1 MTPQSTN
8 LTRQLSQRSV
18 FEALLH
24 RSPISRADLAKVTG
38 LSKQTTS
45 EVIDAFEQQGLVRP
59 IGRTSGNVGR
69 TAVLYELSP
78 EGGHVLGIDLGA
90 RRLTV
95 ALADIA
101 GRVLAEAAEPTDN
114 RGGAWAIDQI
124 ARLSDRLARDNHT
137 HPSRIRSIVLA
148 TPGVVN
154 PKSGAIEMAP
164 NIAGL
169 GQLNVVGL
177 LGEKLGGRVVFENDI
192 NLALL
197 GEIWHGC
204 AQNLAN
210 VAFLALGSGVGLGLY
225 VNGQLVRGENG
236 AAGEIAYLP
245 IGGDPLQAESRLQG
259 CLEYQVGAT
268 GVVRRYREAGG
279 SEVESVRQVFERAQ
293 AGDTRAADVVDE
305 TARLTASCR
314 RDGHRNR
321 RSATA
326 RAGWLGRGACRTL
339 RTRSR
344 ACWCSSRHA
353 PWRFAPARSADEPAS
368 WAHCPSPCA
377 VSMMMPSGL
386 RNLRPPCLFH
396 RPAAHINDRPI
407 PAYCF
412 AADLGGTKLAA
423 AIADARGRILAELI
437 EPTDAARRSAC
448 GRADRGLRRQ
458 AGANRRG
465 RSHAG
470 ASCHGGSAWGDRSS
484 HRPCFHDSKHRG
496 TGGFRC
502 PRLPARPLR
511 AGCCNRER
519 RESRDAR

>member
-1 MTPQSTN
+1 MPSQPTTS

-101 GRVLAEAAEPTDN
+101 GRVVAEAAEPTDS

-169 GQLNVVGL
+169 GHLNVVGL
-177 LGEKLGGRVVFENDI
+177 LGEKLGSPVVFENDI

-204 AQNLAN
+204 AQNVAN

-236 AAGEIAYLP
+236 AAGEIGYLP
-245 IGGDPLQAESRLQG
+245 IGGDPLQAEARLQG

-268 GVVRRYREAGG
+268 GVVRRYRDAGGG
-279 SEVESVRQVFERAQ
+279 SEVDSVRQIFERAQ
-293 AGDTRAADVVDE
+293 AGDSLAADVVDE
-305 TARLTASCR
+305 TARLTA
-314 RDGHRNR
+314 
-321 RSATA
+321 
-326 RAGWLGRGACRTL
+326 
-339 RTRSR
+339 
-344 ACWCSSRHA
+344 
-353 PWRFAPARSADEPAS
+353 
-368 WAHCPSPCA
+368 
-377 VSMMMPSGL
+377 
-386 RNLRPPCLFH
+386 
-396 RPAAHINDRPI
+396 
-407 PAYCF
+407 
-412 AADLGGTKLAA
+412 LAA
-423 AIADARGRILAELI
+423 ATVIATVDPQLLVLGGSVGARPDFADKVARVLLQLASRPVEIRTSTLGNRAGVVGALSVALRRLHDDAFGVAEL
-437 EPTDAARRSAC
+437 AASFVPPKSA
-448 GRADRGLRRQ
+448 AKQ
-458 AGANRRG
+458 
-465 RSHAG
+465 
-470 ASCHGGSAWGDRSS
+470 
-484 HRPCFHDSKHRG
+484 
-496 TGGFRC
+496 
-502 PRLPARPLR
+502 
-511 AGCCNRER
+511 
-519 RESRDAR
+519 